1 MLKVFHT
8 RVTSLPRLQKQVL
21 MACSDAVLLVFAI
34 WLAFA
39 LRFGEWFV
47 PDRWQALL
55 IIVTPVVAAPFFVKS
70 GLYRSVIRYV
80 GEQVLW
86 AVSRAMLSATV
97 LWTVLAFFVGLAKVT
112 TIPRSVPFIYF
123 AFGVLLI
130 AGSRFLARWIIWL
143 PMRKRRLGR
152 QVLIYGADAASRQL
166 ATSLQHGTELFPV
179 GFVDEDTSLQGQD
192 IGGLRV
198 YGPHELK
205 SLIQRFDIGDL
216 IVTESSLSPRRRQE
230 LLVGLRQ
237 HPVHVRILPA
247 IADIASGKHLVQSLR
262 ELEVT
267 DLLGRDPVAPNP
279 SLIARN
285 ITGKVVLVTGAG
297 GSIGSELCRQ
307 ILLAKP
313 TKLLLVD
320 NSEYNLYAIHT
331 ELVKRQASL
340 VARNSK
346 HVPVE
351 IIPLLA
357 SVCDYSRMS
366 EICRTWQPRT
376 LYHAAAYKHVPLV
389 EHNPAEGISNNV
401 FGTIATVQAAVEFHV
416 ADFVLVSS
424 DKAVRPT
431 NVMGVS
437 KRLAELVLQA
447 LANTQLAT
455 FDSGDF
461 RNQTRFS
468 MVRFGNV
475 LGSSGSVVP
484 LFRQQIKDGGP
495 ITLTDPEVTRYFMT
509 IPEAAQLVIQAGA
522 MAEGGDV
529 FVLDMGEPI
538 RIVDLAIR
546 MVELSGLSVRNEE
559 NPHGDLEIEITGLR
573 PGEKLY
579 EELLIG
585 ENPEHTVHPRIM
597 KAHED
602 FFPWPTLR
610 EHLAMLATAV
620 ENNDAKAIRASLLHL
635 VPGYQPNPDLVDFVY
650 MAENGLTLADE
661 PALQLDS

>member
-1 MLKVFHT
+1 MLKVLHS
-8 RVTSLPRLQKQVL
+8 RITSLPRPYKQAL
-21 MACSDAVLLVFAI
+21 MGCSDAVLLWLAI

-39 LRFGEWFV
+39 LRFGDWFV

-55 IIVTPVVAAPFFVKS
+55 MAITPLIAAPFFVRS

-80 GEQVLW
+80 GEQVIW
-86 AVSRAMLSATV
+86 TVVRSMFSAA
-97 LWTVLAFFVGLAKVT
+97 LMWTVLAFFVGVAAVT

-130 AGSRFLARWIIWL
+130 GGSRFLARWILWL
-143 PMRKRRLGR
+143 PMRKRFLGR
-152 QVLIYGADAASRQL
+152 QVLIYGADSASRQL
-166 ATSLQHGTELFPV
+166 ATSLRHGTELFPV
-179 GFVDEDTSLQGQD
+179 GFVDEDPSLQGQD

-198 YGPHELK
+198 YGPHQLNW
-205 SLIQRFDIGDL
+205 LIQSFDIRDL

-247 IADIASGKHLVQSLR
+247 ISDIASGKHLVQLLR

-320 NSEYNLYAIHT
+320 SSEYNLYAIHT
-331 ELVKRQASL
+331 ELIKRQAALAHSSN
-340 VARNSK
+340 A
-346 HVPVE
+346 HIDVE
-351 IIPLLA
+351 LIPLLA
-357 SVCDYSRMS
+357 NVCDSGRMT

-389 EHNPAEGISNNV
+389 EHNPAEGIRNNV
-401 FGTIATVQAAVEFHV
+401 FGTLVTAQSAVEHQV
-416 ADFVLVSS
+416 TDFVLVSS

-431 NVMGVS
+431 NVMGAS
-437 KRLAELVLQA
+437 KRMAELLLQA
-447 LANTQLAT
+447 LANAPLVN
-455 FDSGDF
+455 FDGEPI

-468 MVRFGNV
+468 IVRFGNV

-484 LFRQQIKDGGP
+484 LFRQQIKEGGP

-538 RIVDLAIR
+538 RIIDLAIR
-546 MVELSGLSVRNEE
+546 MVELSGLTIRDDA
-559 NPHGDLEIEITGLR
+559 NPHGDLEILITGLR

-585 ENPEHTVHPRIM
+585 ESPEKTAHSRIM

-602 FFPWPTLR
+602 FLPWETLKM
-610 EHLAMLATAV
+610 HLAALRIAV
-620 ENNDAKAIRASLLHL
+620 STNDVAAIRILLLRL
-635 VPGYQPNPDLVDFVY
+635 VAGYQPHAESVDLVY
-650 MAENGLTLADE
+650 LAENGMSLASA
-661 PALQLDS
+661 PALDLDN